1 MKVLLT
7 GANGQLGTCFQERL
21 PEAWS
26 VWATDTANLD
36 ITNQDSV
43 LTAVRDF
50 KPNIIVNAAAFTAV
64 DQAETNLEL
73 ANLVNNIG
81 PKNLALAAKETHAR
95 LIHVSTDYVFDGE
108 SKVPYKELDETNPLS
123 VYGRTKLDGEISTL
137 EVLPQTIIVRT
148 AWVFS
153 EYGNNFLKTMLRL
166 ANERD
171 ALNIVSDQRGCPTYA
186 GDIAKSIISLIQ
198 NEVEG
203 GVYHYC
209 GDKEVSWHGFAEE
222 ILTTAARLN
231 KIGKIPSLNAI
242 TTEQYPTPARRP
254 AFSTLDMTKIK
265 KIGVVPSDWIK
276 AINYILL
283 KL

>member
-7 GANGQLGTCFQERL
+7 GANGQLGTCFKECL
-21 PEAWS
+21 PEGWS

-36 ITNQDSV
+36 ITNKDSV

-81 PKNLALAAKETHAR
+81 PKNLALAANETHAK
-95 LIHVSTDYVFDGE
+95 LIHVSTDYVFDGK
-108 SKVPYKELDETNPLS
+108 SRVPYKELDETNPLS

-137 EVLPQTIIVRT
+137 EVLPQAIIVRT

-166 ANERD
+166 ASERD

-186 GDIAKSIISLIQ
+186 GDIAKSIISLIH

-209 GDKEVSWHGFAEE
+209 GDKEVSWYGFAEE
-222 ILTTAARLN
+222 ILTAAARLN
-231 KIGKIPSLNAI
+231 KIRKIPSLNAI

-276 AINYILL
+276 AINHILL